1 MENIHGKEGVQME
14 IKVNFED
21 LERFSERIKHSR
33 GEADDALQRL
43 SWESTNLHFLS
54 VANVESILNLQEEI
68 QQIIGKI
75 ESLTESAYTL
85 VSETAEKLKEADE
98 LSGGWT
104 EFWSNVWD
112 GATTGVKDTW
122 EGVKSISEWETFETM
137 RAEIT
142 HPLETLDM
150 MWSSLSNSWD
160 EKVAHGDLH
169 TRTEFFTYGVIQMG
183 LSILGGKG
191 IQKTEEGKNV
201 AQHSDFAG
209 NE

>member
-1 MENIHGKEGVQME
+1 MKHIDRKEGVYME

-33 GEADDALQRL
+33 GEAEDALQRL

-75 ESLTESAYTL
+75 ESLTESAYLL

-104 EFWSNVWD
+104 EFWSSVWD

-122 EGVKSISEWETFETM
+122 EGIKSLSEWGTFETM

-142 HPLETLDM
+142 QPLETLDM
-150 MWSSLSNSWD
+150 MWASLSNSWE
-160 EKVAHGDLH
+160 EKVASGDLH

-183 LSILGGKG
+183 LGILGGKG
-191 IQKTEEGKNV
+191 LQKIEERTNS
-201 AQHSDFAG
+201 AQNLDFAG
-209 NE
+209 E